1 MQYVGLRRN
10 KLLHPLTA
18 SVFFKS
24 IFVLYNEFFL
34 KKLTF
39 TKRALF
45 KKRLFFKKKFF
56 FRRFRRFTS
65 SRAFNLL
72 SGKRKKI
79 SKLLFARSA
88 YYLFKR
94 HITNDFKKKFT
105 TRPSNKQFEFS
116 KNKACFVLVRKFKF
130 SSFAWLKS
138 ANLIQLNRRVF
149 DVFSNQKLY

>member
-1 MQYVGLRRN
+1 
-10 KLLHPLTA
+10 LHPLPA

-34 KKLTF
+34 KKLSYNR
-39 TKRALF
+39 KSALF

-65 SRAFNLL
+65 SRVFKLL

-79 SKLLFARSA
+79 SKLLFARGA

-94 HITNDFKKKFT
+94 HITSNFKKKFM

-130 SSFAWLKS
+130 SSFA
-138 ANLIQLNRRVF
+138 
-149 DVFSNQKLY
+149 